1 MLVAG
6 GSTNVTTYFALR
18 LTADGTAATGLTIT
32 NIDLQ
37 YVRSGVVPV
46 AKVDAVALAAT
57 NTSHTD
63 NRAIEIDATD
73 QPGLYR
79 VDWPDAAF
87 AAGVREVILSVKVA
101 TAFTEHLRVEIDGEV
116 NVVEG
121 AGTDVVAGAIPAAA
135 ADAAG
140 GLIVSDAGGLDVD
153 AMNTNINDIET
164 DTNELQGDWTNGG
177 RLDLIVDA
185 ILVDTGTTLSGL
197 ITTVDTVVDGI
208 QTDLS
213 NGTDGLGALKALI
226 DTVDTNVDSILVD
239 TNELQGDWANGGRL
253 DLLIDAIL
261 LDTGTTLDAAIA
273 VIDANVDQIETAVI
287 TNAAGT
293 DIAADIIAMKADTA
307 AILVDTGTTLD
318 TKLDTIDGNVDTILV
333 DTNELQGDWANGGR
347 LDLLIDAILVDTG
360 TTLDGKIDTIDSNVD
375 AILVDTNSL
384 NDSKIPDTISLA
396 NINTQVDTALSD
408 IQLDHLLHVADAS
421 TTTNNSIVAKMVSK
435 SGTAAFSSFTNTTD
449 SLEALRDNQ
458 SGATAAAIADAVLDE
473 ALSGHTTSGTLGKA
487 VADIETD
494 ATAILVDTGTTLDG
508 KIDTIDSNVDA
519 ILVDTG
525 TTLDGKIDTIDGI
538 VDSILVDTG
547 TTLDAAIAVIDTNV
561 DQIEA
566 AVITN
571 AAGADIAADII
582 ALKAETV
589 LIVADT
595 GELQTDWVNGGRLD
609 LIVDA
614 ILVDTGTTLDGKIDT
629 IDSIVDAILV
639 DTGTT
644 LDAAIAVIDANV
656 DQIETAVITNAA
668 GTDIAADI
676 IALKAETVL
685 IVADTSE
692 LQGDWANA
700 GRLDVILDAILV
712 DTATTIPGT
721 ITTIDS
727 NVDAILV
734 DTDTTI
740 PALIATAQAD
750 LDTITGTGGVLFAT
764 AQTAAAWSSLEASAG
779 QILERTVDTATNS
792 HTPTTTE
799 FQADDETEATA
810 DHFNGRIVVFTSGA
824 LAGQSTDITDYE
836 YVGGIGQY
844 TVTAMTSAPSNNDT
858 FIVL

>member
-836 YVGGIGQY
+836 SVGGIGQY

>member
-116 NVVEG
+116 NVVEW

-836 YVGGIGQY
+836 SVGGIGQY